1 MSLNTPYIAQEFG
14 LTEEALAIESLR
26 MFLQEHLRLLEADR
40 QARCAKFGVNNL
52 SDMEQLIRQGAVD
65 EAAILEDFQE
75 VAHLTDRIQRVA
87 VMLEDLPP
95 PPKDPL
101 PTLGEIRQTLKARMP
116 ALKENYS
123 VKSLGIFGPYAT
135 GKARPYDSV
144 GVLVEFYKT
153 PGLAFFG
160 LQRELG
166 ETLGVRVDLA
176 TKKWLWPNRAQEI
189 MGELVIV

>member
-1 MSLNTPYIAQEFG
+1 MYVDTAYIAQEFG

-26 MFLQEHLRLLEADR
+26 VFLGEHLRLLEADR
-40 QARCAKFGVNNL
+40 QAGCAKFGVESL
-52 SDMEQLIRQGAVD
+52 SDMEQLVRQGAVD

-75 VAHLTDRIQRVA
+75 VAHLTHRIQRVNA
-87 VMLEDLPP
+87 MIDDLPP

-101 PTLGEIRQTLKARMP
+101 LTLDEIRQTLKARLP

-135 GKARPYDSV
+135 GKARPYDRV
-144 GVLVEFYKT
+144 EVLVEFYKT

-160 LQRELG
+160 LERELG
-166 ETLGVRVDLA
+166 ETLGVGVHLA
-176 TKKWLWPNRAQEI
+176 TIRGLRPEAAEHV
-189 MGELVIV
+189 MSELVTV

>member
-1 MSLNTPYIAQEFG
+1 MSVDTAYIAQEFG

-26 MFLQEHLRLLEADR
+26 VFLGEHLRLLEADR
-40 QARCAKFGVNNL
+40 QARCAKFGVDNL
-52 SDMEQLIRQGAVD
+52 SDMEKIIRRGEVEQD
-65 EAAILEDFQE
+65 AILDDFQE
-75 VAHLTDRIQRVA
+75 VAHLTDRIQRVNA
-87 VMLEDLPP
+87 MLEDLPP

-101 PTLGEIRQTLKARMP
+101 LTLDEIREILKAEMP

-160 LQRELG
+160 LQRELS
-166 ETLGVRVDLA
+166 EALGVRVDLA
-176 TKKWLWPNRAQEI
+176 TKKWLWPNRAKQI
-189 MGELVIV
+189 MGELVAV